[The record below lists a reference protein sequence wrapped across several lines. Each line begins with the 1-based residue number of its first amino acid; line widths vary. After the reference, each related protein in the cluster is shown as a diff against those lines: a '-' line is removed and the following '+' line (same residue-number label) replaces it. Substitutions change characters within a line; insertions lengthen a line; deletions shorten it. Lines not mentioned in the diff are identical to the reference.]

1 MQRYLFHYIL
11 ILIAL
16 LVVVGAINLFV
27 DPDGRLRAFDKPGF
41 NQIKVNPPPESRQGK
56 TLGIQQCE
64 HGTIILGSSR
74 AETGIYPGSKQFQ
87 ARPVYNA
94 ALIGTSMREILSLA
108 EFVVRNQKPQII
120 VLGLDFLTFNAQRDT
135 ADDFMDSVLNENQS
149 VASLIKYA
157 LSMNT
162 LIGSWITVDWNT
174 TGVAKRCFYN
184 GHNDRRRIR
193 IDHRIA
199 FDEIQ
204 TAYMRN
210 SSLYGDFQLSQAHLD
225 NFTRLAQLTVDEDI
239 ALKIFI
245 SPMHAVHMELLDEAG
260 LIPALHTWKKT
271 VTETV
276 ANINA
281 QSDRQEPIVLWD
293 FSGYNSITTET
304 VPEAGSA
311 QQMRWYRDS
320 AHYRVATGD
329 LVLQTLFQSTATTVN
344 QPEDFGVILTPANI
358 DAVLMSEK
366 QRAIAYRR
374 TAPKEVANSRTLAQR
389 ARIPLP

>member
-1 MQRYLFHYIL
+1 MHRYLFHYSLSL
-11 ILIAL
+11 ITLLIM
-16 LVVVGAINLFV
+16 VGAINLYV
-27 DPDGRLRAFDKPGF
+27 DPDGRLRAFDRPGF
-41 NQIKVNPPPESRQGK
+41 NQIKVNPTPESRQGK
-56 TLGIQQCE
+56 TIALQQCE
-64 HGTIILGSSR
+64 HATIILGSSR

-87 ARPVYNA
+87 DRPVYNA
-94 ALIGTSMREILSLA
+94 ALIGTSMREILSLG
-108 EFVVRNQKPQII
+108 EFVVRNQTPQTI

-149 VASLIKYA
+149 VASIIKYA

-184 GHNDRRRIR
+184 GHNDRRRVR
-193 IDHRIA
+193 VDHRIA

-204 TAYMRN
+204 TTYMRN
-210 SSLYGDFQLSQAHLD
+210 PSLYKNFQLSQEHLD
-225 NFTRLAQLTVDEDI
+225 SFARLAQLLVDENID
-239 ALKIFI
+239 LKIFI

-260 LIPALHTWKKT
+260 LIPLFHTWKKT
-271 VTETV
+271 VTEIV

-281 QSDRQEPIVLWD
+281 LSDEQEPLMLWD
-293 FSGYNSITTET
+293 FSGYNSINTET
-304 VPEAGSA
+304 VPTEGSG

-329 LVLQTLFQSTATTVN
+329 LVLQTLFQTNTTATSR
-344 QPEDFGVILTPANI
+344 PEDFGVILTPTTI
-358 DAVLMSEK
+358 DEVLVRDQ

-374 TAPKEVANSRTLAQR
+374 TAPKEVANSRTLAQN